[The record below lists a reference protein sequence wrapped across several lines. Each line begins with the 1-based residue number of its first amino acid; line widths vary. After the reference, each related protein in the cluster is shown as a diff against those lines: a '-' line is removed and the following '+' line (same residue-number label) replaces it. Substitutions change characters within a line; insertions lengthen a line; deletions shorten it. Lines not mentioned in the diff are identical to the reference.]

1 MLCCLINLLLLGLPS
16 LAYGAE
22 EMKPSL
28 HFAVNNNP
36 EQSVLLIRINTAH
49 SSNKL
54 KGLDH
59 LTEHMLFKGTEQH
72 PRFTEFMDYLADNGV
87 RSNARASENSLIF
100 YYVIK
105 NKQLEKNIKRV
116 FAQFKAP
123 LFHPEQIQKELTA
136 FKEEVEKNKNSTYQ
150 TLIGCEYEQ
159 LNSIVYEDS
168 VINIPVQEISERMH
182 QFYKEIWQPNRVSL
196 FLWTAKKAE
205 DIEVNIDDLFPN
217 QGISEPISNDKG
229 KKANP
234 NDFVAFCNS
243 ATPNSGYEFTLS
255 LSLENRFV
263 QPQIENFF
271 IASFDKDSSFIE
283 QLQKN
288 TGFKKV
294 TFLQSSE
301 RLRVIFVADKAY
313 SVTDAVKAK
322 KIFFK
327 YLNHI
332 IDGGVPNYIRKAALF
347 SELIPSLPETSFL
360 SISNKF
366 NEITKQKFAGKVHG
380 EQLKAFST
388 FLLNTEKS
396 WVFTSTSNKD
406 VLAEMA
412 RLDEKLEGEL
422 EVVFQ
427 DTKLNKYFPIATSEV
442 LTSLQSNRYETQK
455 LAMLDSNIGVH
466 PVYQNN
472 DSNLVALLFEVKT
485 SSKSNLP
492 PSFYGKVKKEFQHD
506 NQVFLT
512 ALKDAYV
519 DVKLEGKDSLKV
531 FILSHH
537 FNLPKVVKALIPKIK
552 ATFNQQSKG
561 EPSAFR
567 YLLIGYLHKELVGK
581 IKHSVLE
588 HFALQAEFSPNKINE
603 NKNEGDVKQCRF
615 NCLRYSLDFLS
626 YNKAKAFGSILE
638 RLNSNDFF
646 REVRFNQGLSYD
658 AKIVSMNHNG
668 KPEVRIYM
676 SNSSINHQDIIKQ
689 YFEKT
694 IKDKLS
700 KSKTDFNKAKQN
712 VIKRLNNKTEYL
724 QIVKSY
730 WQGLLERNTLFQDPT
745 LAKKYVKQLTHEEFM
760 QIYNTLIENVDK
772 NQG

>member
-28 HFAVNNNP
+28 HFAANNNP

-54 KGLDH
+54 KGLEH

-72 PRFTEFMDYLADNGV
+72 PRFTEFMDYLADNDV
-87 RSNARASENSLIF
+87 RSNARTSENSLIF

-116 FAQFKAP
+116 FAQFQAP

-136 FKEEVEKNKNSTYQ
+136 FKEEVEENKNSTYQ
-150 TLIGCEYEQ
+150 TSIACEYEQ

-205 DIEVNIDDLFPN
+205 DMEVNIDDLFPN
-217 QGISEPISNDKG
+217 QGISESISNDKG
-229 KKANP
+229 KKTNP
-234 NDFVAFCNS
+234 TDFVAFCNS

-271 IASFDKDSSFIE
+271 IESFSKGSSFIE

-288 TGFKKV
+288 TGFKEV
-294 TFLQSSE
+294 IFLQSSE
-301 RLRVIFVADKAY
+301 RLRVMFVADKAY
-313 SVTDAVKAK
+313 SVADAVKAK

-332 IDGGVPNYIRKAALF
+332 IDGAVPNYIRKAALF

-366 NEITKQKFAGKVHG
+366 NEITKQKFAGKVLG

-396 WVFTSTSNKD
+396 WVFTGASNKD

-412 RLDEKLEGEL
+412 RLDEKVEGEL

-442 LTSLQSNRYETQK
+442 LTSLQGNRYETQK
-455 LAMLDSNIGVH
+455 LTMLDNNIGVH

-492 PSFYGKVKKEFQHD
+492 PLFYGKVKKEFQHD

-519 DVKLEGKDSLKV
+519 DVKLEGKDSLRV

-537 FNLPKVVKALIPKIK
+537 SNLSEVVKALIPRIK

-603 NKNEGDVKQCRF
+603 NKNEGDGKQCRF

-638 RLNSNDFF
+638 RLSSNDFF

-730 WQGLLERNTLFQDPT
+730 WQGLLERNTLFRDPT
-745 LAKKYVKQLTHEEFM
+745 LAKKYVKQLTYEEFM